1 MKTFTIDIHPELQ
14 KVTFT
19 VTNGK
24 KFEESLASGDYR
36 VFYINVC
43 ESDIKRV
50 KQFAVRKG
58 NDKSSCHGNWY
69 AHCNGY
75 AMDLCVTCAGKH
87 ISLNT
92 YKSYNRAQL

>member
-1 MKTFTIDIHPELQ
+1 MKTYTIDIHPELQ
-14 KVTFT
+14 KVTFN

-36 VFYINVC
+36 VFNINVC

-50 KQFAVRKG
+50 KQFVVRKG
-58 NDKSSCHGNWY
+58 NDKSSCYGSWY

-87 ISLNT
+87 ISINT
-92 YKSYNRAQL
+92 YKSYRRAQL